1 MAIEVYTLE
10 NNPSRAPI
18 KWDTCNILNAF
29 YLLGELNYP
38 CKGVAVVMVRSYNQ
52 LISVLRTIGQLQST
66 KC

>member
-10 NNPSRAPI
+10 NNPCRAPI
-18 KWDTCNILNAF
+18 KDTCNILNAF

-38 CKGVAVVMVRSYNQ
+38 CKGVTVVMVRSYNQ